1 MARGATPSDEN
12 AVSRASTRGTAR
24 GLNTV
29 LKNSRNHQPQMNAD
43 ERRWK
48 TKDVSLYI
56 GVYRRSSAA

>member
-1 MARGATPSDEN
+1 MRIAGFSRLKPA
-12 AVSRASTRGTAR
+12 AVRRRQDHR

-48 TKDVSLYI
+48 TKDVSVYI
-56 GVYRRSSAA
+56 GVYRRSWAA